1 MAFCP
6 KCSSEMSAAEAA
18 CPLCG
23 YDFAPASVSQPLGG
37 AYAPWTN
44 WCLLVGVIA
53 SGIGCVVAFVAAL
66 RALASGA
73 LIAGLVVLPLACIYQ
88 IALMIVFIRAR
99 DSQPESHR

>member
-6 KCSSEMSAAEAA
+6 RCSGEMGAAEAA

-23 YDFAPASVSQPLGG
+23 YDFAPASAAKWQGG

-53 SGIGCVVAFVAAL
+53 SGLGCFVAFVAAL
-66 RALASGA
+66 RALARGEV
-73 LIAGLVVLPLACIYQ
+73 LEGLVVLPLACIYQ
-88 IALMIVFIRAR
+88 LALMIVFLRAR
-99 DSQPESHR
+99 DSHPESQR

>member
-1 MAFCP
+1 
-6 KCSSEMSAAEAA
+6 
-18 CPLCG
+18 
-23 YDFAPASVSQPLGG
+23 
-37 AYAPWTN
+37 
-44 WCLLVGVIA
+44 
-53 SGIGCVVAFVAAL
+53 VAFVAAL